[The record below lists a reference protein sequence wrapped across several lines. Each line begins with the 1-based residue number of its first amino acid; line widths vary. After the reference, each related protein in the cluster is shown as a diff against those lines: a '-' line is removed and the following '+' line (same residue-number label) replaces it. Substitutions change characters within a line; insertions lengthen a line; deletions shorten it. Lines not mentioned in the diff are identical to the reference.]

1 MNLACFH
8 QIIVWWKFLKTIVW
22 GGVAEPLASSKSQT
36 VGVWHW
42 DLRRKLCL
50 CGLGDFDPP
59 NHFFSSSL
67 KTPLLSILQQRPCS
81 KSEYKFW
88 ALVYQLCQIILPGRL
103 IELRLLCTFAWILP
117 CPFQH
122 LTLSI
127 IYSCHRVNYVLWDSH
142 VKALPAHCRVEA
154 LGITRV
160 GLWSSGTEPLI
171 ARRYTQELTQTWSLA
186 EKKNSCLQSRESPHQ
201 NSTRLASWPWTSQS
215 PEVRGNNLL
224 SLVFPMAAWT
234 GQYYYLSS
242 VTWISI

>member
-22 GGVAEPLASSKSQT
+22 RGVAEPLASSKSQT

-117 CPFQH
+117 CPFQQ

-127 IYSCHRVNYVLWDSH
+127 YYLLLPQSELCPLRFTCESFTRTSPCWSFRDHKSRALIQWNWTPYSKKIH
-142 VKALPAHCRVEA
+142 PGAHSNMEPCR
-154 LGITRV
+154 
-160 GLWSSGTEPLI
+160 
-171 ARRYTQELTQTWSLA
+171 
-186 EKKNSCLQSRESPHQ
+186 KKNSCLQSRESPHQ

-215 PEVRGNNLL
+215 PEERGNNLL
-224 SLVFPMAAWT
+224 SLVFPMSA
-234 GQYYYLSS
+234 
-242 VTWISI
+242 

>member
-22 GGVAEPLASSKSQT
+22 RGVAEPLASSKSQT

-103 IELRLLCTFAWILP
+103 VHLLGFFHVLFSSWHC
-117 CPFQH
+117 
-122 LTLSI
+122 LSI
-127 IYSCHRVNYVLWDSH
+127 IYSCHRLNYVLWDSH
-142 VKALPAHCRVEA
+142 VKALPAHRRVEA

-186 EKKNSCLQSRESPHQ
+186 EKKIVVCSQGRVPIRIPPGWHPDPELPNLQKREEITFCL
-201 NSTRLASWPWTSQS
+201 
-215 PEVRGNNLL
+215 
-224 SLVFPMAAWT
+224 
-234 GQYYYLSS
+234 
-242 VTWISI
+242 